1 MFTTLQGPRVL
12 RMKVELLRHNFPAP
26 SPLGLDRKQGP
37 GFPAPRGPAA
47 RPSHSHVT
55 ACVTHERLT
64 VQNAWAAGDD
74 GRAHPGCRVR
84 GGEGPG
90 SPRSRSRLSAAA
102 ATGLYGPRGRSARR
116 GGSSRASCDSPS
128 WDPPLHSGTTLRRS
142 LVRDLPSCSWE
153 LRVGAPTGEAKMT
166 ATRRTPEVPP

>member
-1 MFTTLQGPRVL
+1 MG
-12 RMKVELLRHNFPAP
+12 
-26 SPLGLDRKQGP
+26 LGRKQGP

-47 RPSHSHVT
+47 CPSHTHVT

-64 VQNAWAAGDD
+64 VQNAWAAGGD

-102 ATGLYGPRGRSARR
+102 ATGLCGPRGRSARR

-128 WDPPLHSGTTLRRS
+128 WDPPLHSGDDSPALPRS
-142 LVRDLPSCSWE
+142 RPAE
-153 LRVGAPTGEAKMT
+153 LQLGTQSRCTNWRGQNDRHEEDAGSPAL
-166 ATRRTPEVPP
+166 TPAQHTNAMLGLHWLNGPP